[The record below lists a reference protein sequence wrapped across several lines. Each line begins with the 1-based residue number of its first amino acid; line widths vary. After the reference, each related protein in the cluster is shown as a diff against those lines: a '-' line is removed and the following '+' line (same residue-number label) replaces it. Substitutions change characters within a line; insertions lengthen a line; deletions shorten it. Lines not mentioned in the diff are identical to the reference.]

1 MNDHATPRLPREGPG
16 GPAWRKSS
24 HSGNNGGQCV
34 EVALH
39 AHGASACLVRDSKD
53 PGGPVLDFTPAE
65 WRAFIVGVRDG
76 DFDLNG

>member
-1 MNDHATPRLPREGPG
+1 MNDHKNPRLPREAPG

-39 AHGASACLVRDSKD
+39 PDGASACLVRDSKD
-53 PGGPVLDFTPAE
+53 PHGPVLTFTPDE
-65 WRAFIVGVRDG
+65 WRAFTARVRDG
-76 DFDLNG
+76 RFNL

>member
-1 MNDHATPRLPREGPG
+1 MNDHKNRRPPREGPG

-39 AHGASACLVRDSKD
+39 PDGASVRLVRDSKD
-53 PGGPVLDFTPAE
+53 PSGPLLTFTPDE
-65 WRAFIVGVRDG
+65 WRAFIAGVRDG
-76 DFDLNG
+76 EFDLA